1 MKNLKPIEV
10 DAQFKYRCTDPE
22 CGSEQWLFL
31 NQVKVK
37 GFKLVCDCGA
47 VYSIRPV
54 ADIKIKY
61 PKKIGRAKTPATTQ
75 PDNVNTTQ
83 ELEYIAKA
91 CKVLEHYGFASKE
104 AKDLIHKVHDIT
116 ECTDSMLLVKDALKL
131 FGGMYTHG

>member
-1 MKNLKPIEV
+1 MKTLKPTEI
-10 DAQFKYRCTDPE
+10 DAQFKYRCIDPD

-31 NQVKVK
+31 NQVKVR

-47 VYSIRPV
+47 VYSVKPIS
-54 ADIKIKY
+54 DIKIKY
-61 PKKIGRAKTPATTQ
+61 IKKIKKINPQASTT
-75 PDNVNTTQ
+75 DDDKSNSS
-83 ELEYIAKA
+83 LEYISKA

-104 AKDLIHKVHDIT
+104 AKELIHKVHDIT